1 MITINT
7 LTFIAGDPRIGE
19 YMRQGATM
27 YRARYEPDKVYIV
40 PMGANHSKVWDALT
54 VEKARK

>member
-27 YRARYEPDKVYIV
+27 YHSDAEPDTIHIV
-40 PMGANHSKVWDALT
+40 PMGASHSGAWALT
-54 VEKARK
+54 VQKARK